1 MDGLAGVIAIE
12 TKAGPLT
19 VMEVDEEI
27 ELEVAE
33 MMAVPC
39 PELVAT
45 P

>member
-1 MDGLAGVIAIE
+1 MGALAGVIAIE

-19 VMEVDEEI
+19 VMEVDEEM

-33 MMAVPC
+33 MVVVPC
-39 PELVAT
+39 PELVAR